1 MSAKGESNIHKGG
14 FLMCGEIITAAGAF
28 VLSVAVCAVKNCM
41 KHIAARGGAQ
51 EKDNKDDQNG
61 S

>member
-1 MSAKGESNIHKGG
+1 
-14 FLMCGEIITAAGAF
+14 MCGEIITAAGAF
-28 VLSVAVCAVKNCM
+28 VLSVTVCAVKNCM
-41 KHIAARGGAQ
+41 KHIAARGGTQ

>member
-28 VLSVAVCAVKNCM
+28 VLSVTVCAVKNCM
-41 KHIAARGGAQ
+41 KHIAARGCAKG
-51 EKDNKDDQNG
+51 KDNKDDQNG